1 MSDNDVLIAALLTAR
16 TIREAAARA
25 EVSESTMYRR
35 LKDPEFVAVYREAR
49 REVVQHATVRLQQ
62 ALTDAIDA
70 LVEVV
75 KDKAGNQNARV
86 AAARVLLDQALRA
99 TENEEIVPRL
109 EALES
114 KRAA

>member
-1 MSDNDVLIAALLTAR
+1 MHDNDVLIAALMASR

-35 LKDPEFVAVYREAR
+35 LKDAEFAAAYRDAR
-49 REVVQHATVRLQQ
+49 REVMGHAVARLQQ
-62 ALTDAIDA
+62 AASDAVDA
-70 LVEVV
+70 LVDVV
-75 KDKAGNQNARV
+75 RDTAGNQNARV

-109 EALES
+109 EALEAR
-114 KRAA
+114 KAA